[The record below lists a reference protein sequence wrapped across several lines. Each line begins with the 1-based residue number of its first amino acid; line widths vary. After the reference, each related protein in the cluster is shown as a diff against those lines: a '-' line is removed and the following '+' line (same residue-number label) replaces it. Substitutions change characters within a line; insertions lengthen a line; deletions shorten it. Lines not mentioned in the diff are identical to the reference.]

1 MKMANDGKTKETST
15 REKAV
20 EKVALNFRVFGVYLS
35 NDEIKALL
43 MVKKDGFRT
52 LVSAIAIQHNI
63 MLI

>member
-1 MKMANDGKTKETST
+1 MANEGKTKQTST